1 MSDIINL
8 NEKRSKSKLDQL
20 LKEPGPVRPL
30 TAAEIRFN
38 NAFLIFAKCSNLGKK
53 RQRDFLY
60 EILSDF
66 RFERRTINL
75 DEMAEKMVSYIHRHK
90 SYFEKITGDSME
102 FDFDKVPD
110 AQEIWTQFNIGVPK
124 RKKARLAAPHLD
136 K

>member
-90 SYFEKITGDSME
+90 SYFEKITGNPIKFN
-102 FDFDKVPD
+102 FDD
-110 AQEIWTQFNIGVPK
+110 AQEYWRRINMGVPK